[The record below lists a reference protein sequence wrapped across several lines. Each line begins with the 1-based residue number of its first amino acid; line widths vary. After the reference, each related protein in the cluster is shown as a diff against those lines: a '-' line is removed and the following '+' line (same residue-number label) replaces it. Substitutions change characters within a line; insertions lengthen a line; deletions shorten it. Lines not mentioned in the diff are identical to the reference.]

1 MDKLKIKGI
10 SSESYP
16 GGRLDIFRIALSEGL
31 VFNMESLFKA
41 LGFDKGVIN
50 DLDMHYPSTRG
61 RYFFYS
67 SNVKAHLFFEE
78 DELDLIFDTSL
89 PREKINRA
97 VEKYFE
103 FPKDK

>member
-10 SSESYP
+10 SNESYP
-16 GGRLDIFRIALSEGL
+16 GGRLDIFRIALSEDL
-31 VFNMESLFKA
+31 VFNMESLFRA
-41 LGFDKGVIN
+41 LGFDEGVIN
-50 DLDMHYPSTRG
+50 DLDMHYPSTGG

-67 SNVKAHLFFEE
+67 SNVKAHLFFEK

-89 PREKINRA
+89 PREEINKA

-103 FPKDK
+103 FPKE